1 MTRIDVTIQL
11 DPEIK
16 KEAENLFDNLGLS
29 FNSGIDLLLRQAI
42 KEGRIPIGSSTSS
55 QYTDKTPDINELD
68 TYRLLFKQ
76 IEK

>member
-1 MTRIDVTIQL
+1 MARIDVAIQF

-42 KEGRIPIGSSTSS
+42 KEGRIPIGSSTNS

-68 TYRLLFKQ
+68 NYRRIFKE

>member
-1 MTRIDVTIQL
+1 MWQYNSIL
-11 DPEIK
+11 KSK

-42 KEGRIPIGSSTSS
+42 KEGRIPIGSSTNS

-68 TYRLLFKQ
+68 NYRRIFKE

>member
-1 MTRIDVTIQL
+1 MARIDVAIQF

-29 FNSGIDLLLRQAI
+29 FNSGIDLLLRRAI

>member
-1 MTRIDVTIQL
+1 MARIDVAIQL

-42 KEGRIPIGSSTSS
+42 KEGRIPIGSSTNS
-55 QYTDKTPDINELD
+55 QYIDKTPDINELD

>member
-1 MTRIDVTIQL
+1 MARIDVAIQF

-42 KEGRIPIGSSTSS
+42 KEGRIPIGSSTNS
-55 QYTDKTPDINELD
+55 QYPDKTPDINELD

>member
-1 MTRIDVTIQL
+1 MARIDVAIQL

-29 FNSGIDLLLRQAI
+29 FNSGMDLLLRQAI
-42 KEGRIPIGSSTSS
+42 KEGRIPIGSSTNS
-55 QYTDKTPDINELD
+55 QYIDKTPDINELD

>member
-16 KEAENLFDNLGLS
+16 KEAENLFDVLGLS

-42 KEGRIPIGSSTSS
+42 KEGRIPIGSSTNS

>member
-1 MTRIDVTIQL
+1 MARIDVTIQL

-29 FNSGIDLLLRQAI
+29 LNSGIDLLLRQAI
-42 KEGRIPIGSSTSS
+42 KEGRIPIGSSTNS
-55 QYTDKTPDINELD
+55 QYIDKTPDINELD

>member
-1 MTRIDVTIQL
+1 MWQYNSIL
-11 DPEIK
+11 KSK

-29 FNSGIDLLLRQAI
+29 FTSGIDLLLRQAI
-42 KEGRIPIGSSTSS
+42 KEGRIPIGSSTNS

-68 TYRLLFKQ
+68 NYRRIFKE

>member
-1 MTRIDVTIQL
+1 MARIDVAIQF

-42 KEGRIPIGSSTSS
+42 KEGRIPIGSSTNS
-55 QYTDKTPDINELD
+55 QYPDKTPDINELD
-68 TYRLLFKQ
+68 NYGRIFKE

>member
-1 MTRIDVTIQL
+1 MARIDVTIQF

-42 KEGRIPIGSSTSS
+42 KEGRIPIGSSTNS

-68 TYRLLFKQ
+68 NYRRIFKE

>member
-1 MTRIDVTIQL
+1 MARIAVAIQF

-42 KEGRIPIGSSTSS
+42 KEGRIPIGSSTNS

>member
-1 MTRIDVTIQL
+1 MARIDVAIQF

-29 FNSGIDLLLRQAI
+29 FNSGINLLLRQAI
-42 KEGRIPIGSSTSS
+42 KEGRIPIGDSTNS

>member
-1 MTRIDVTIQL
+1 MARIDVTIQL

-16 KEAENLFDNLGLS
+16 KEAKNLFDVLGLS

-42 KEGRIPIGSSTSS
+42 KEGRIPIGSSTNS

>member
-1 MTRIDVTIQL
+1 MWQYNSIL
-11 DPEIK
+11 NSK

-42 KEGRIPIGSSTSS
+42 KEGRIPIGSSTNS

-68 TYRLLFKQ
+68 NYRRIFKE

>member
-1 MTRIDVTIQL
+1 MARIDVTIQL

-42 KEGRIPIGSSTSS
+42 KEGRIPIGSSTNS
-55 QYTDKTPDINELD
+55 QYIDKTPDINELD

>member
-1 MTRIDVTIQL
+1 MARIDVAIQF

-29 FNSGIDLLLRQAI
+29 FNSGIDFLLRQAI
-42 KEGRIPIGSSTSS
+42 KEGRIPIGSSTNS
-55 QYTDKTPDINELD
+55 QYPDKTPDINELD
-68 TYRLLFKQ
+68 NYRRIFKE